1 MIYLILFFITIIISV
16 CIVIGSL
23 VYTRMQMGSNINKPI
38 IIQPYSNTI
47 VSKNYLI
54 SLAFLETPII
64 LTVVVAITIFDL
76 LTYSSS
82 ILLQVL
88 PSMYLL
94 LFSISAAMSIFYS
107 GISLPSLFLSFGC
120 HPQFESQFL
129 MQFLVLS
136 SSIQAPFIIFFV
148 SIFYHKYYIL
158 SNINAISLFD
168 GYFIFV
174 LFHFLMVLIMQFAL
188 VKGISNIINQI
199 GMLYVKYPENCKH
212 IFILLIMQIGFLQA
226 PFIFSF
232 ICFILLFKVFSMKFV
247 WLYYLFSFLAF
258 CFGINGYTVINQS
271 SNLVTS
277 ALKNSDYKIEK
288 NKVIMGFSLVSQI
301 LLDSRILY
309 ILLII
314 LFSINFFS

>member
-1 MIYLILFFITIIISV
+1 VIYLILFFLTISV
-16 CIVIGSL
+16 SVLIVIGSL
-23 VYTRMQMGSNINKPI
+23 SYTRMKMGEDINKPL

-64 LTVVVAITIFDL
+64 LTVVVGILVFDL
-76 LTYSSS
+76 FNYTGSV
-82 ILLQVL
+82 LLQIL
-88 PSMYLL
+88 PSLYLL
-94 LFSISAAMSIFYS
+94 LFSLSSAISIFYS
-107 GISLPSLFLSFGC
+107 GISLPSLFLSFGS

-129 MQFLVLS
+129 MQFLLLS

-148 SIFYHKYYIL
+148 SIFYHKYYII
-158 SNINAISLFD
+158 SNINTISLFN
-168 GYFIFV
+168 GSFTFIC
-174 LFHFLMVLIMQFAL
+174 FHFLMLLIIQFAL
-188 VKGISNIINQI
+188 VKGISKIINQI
-199 GMLYVKYPENCKH
+199 GILYVKYPENCKH

-226 PFIFSF
+226 PFIFAF
-232 ICFILLFKVFSMKFV
+232 ICFILLFKVFSMHLIF
-247 WLYYLFSFLAF
+247 LYYLFSFLAF

-277 ALKNSDYKIEK
+277 GLKNSNHKIEK
-288 NKVIMGFSLVSQI
+288 NKLVIGFSLISQI

-314 LFSINFFS
+314 LFSINFFT